1 MAKKKTFKTSKVD
14 KQELEDFRK
23 HSKMIN
29 EKSKAISAKY
39 KKWWDSENKTWKKNF
54 KHGEQD
60 G

>member
-1 MAKKKTFKTSKVD
+1 MAKKKTFKAPEAD

-23 HSKMIN
+23 HIKTTN
-29 EKSKAISAKY
+29 EKTKAISDKY
-39 KKWWDSENKTWKKNF
+39 KMWWDSDKKTWKKNF